1 MSERAIALRNMELL
15 EVIKRF
21 FLNSAPEKNSFKT
34 LVLNFKH
41 YLASLTDSVKDHSVK
56 EIERTHHLI
65 AIDNI
70 NNLYKNN
77 NLSESEKDE
86 IYERFKS

>member
-1 MSERAIALRNMELL
+1 MTTKKYFL
-15 EVIKRF
+15 
-21 FLNSAPEKNSFKT
+21 FLNIFEC
-34 LVLNFKH
+34 LICLR
-41 YLASLTDSVKDHSVK
+41 DHSTR

-70 NNLYKNN
+70 YHLYKNN
-77 NLSESEKDE
+77 HLSESEKDE